1 MTGRLSGLKASLKA
15 DREQPPAAAAPPREE
30 EAPRKSTRAKAREN
44 KRAVVGYFSPEL
56 QRTLNV
62 MAVSRVTA
70 RTRVGTKQV
79 AAHFPEDV
87 AWQLRALAVDRK
99 TTVQNLMAEA
109 LNDLFAKYG
118 KPEVAPVE
126 REERGS

>member
-1 MTGRLSGLKASLKA
+1 MSKRPNLAA
-15 DREQPPAAAAPPREE
+15 IAAAAG
-30 EAPRKSTRAKAREN
+30 STRHQPDLS
-44 KRAVVGYFSPEL
+44 AVLAPTEVPGRVG
-56 QRTLNV
+56 
-62 MAVSRVTA
+62 A
-70 RTRVGTKQV
+70 RTRIGTKQI

-118 KPEVAPVE
+118 KPEVAPTE
-126 REERGS
+126 RERRTSSG

>member
-1 MTGRLSGLKASLKA
+1 MSKRPNLAA
-15 DREQPPAAAAPPREE
+15 IAAAAG
-30 EAPRKSTRAKAREN
+30 STRGA
-44 KRAVVGYFSPEL
+44 PEL
-56 QRTLNV
+56 ATAP
-62 MAVSRVTA
+62 AVRAPTEAAGRVGA

-118 KPEVAPVE
+118 KPEVAPIE
-126 REERGS
+126 RERRAS

>member
-1 MTGRLSGLKASLKA
+1 MNKRPNLAA
-15 DREQPPAAAAPPREE
+15 IAAAAG
-30 EAPRKSTRAKAREN
+30 STR
-44 KRAVVGYFSPEL
+44 
-56 QRTLNV
+56 RTIDTPPPAHIAEV
-62 MAVSRVTA
+62 AEPTYRPIPP

-99 TTVQNLMAEA
+99 TTVQNLLAEA

-118 KPEVAPVE
+118 KPEVAPME
-126 REERGS
+126 RRSV

>member
-1 MTGRLSGLKASLKA
+1 MSKRPNLAA
-15 DREQPPAAAAPPREE
+15 IAAAAG
-30 EAPRKSTRAKAREN
+30 STRRTPEMTVLPPGPPKEEVAS
-44 KRAVVGYFSPEL
+44 RAMP
-56 QRTLNV
+56 
-62 MAVSRVTA
+62 
-70 RTRVGTKQV
+70 RTRVGTKQI

-118 KPEVAPVE
+118 RPELAPIE
-126 REERGS
+126 RQR

>member
-1 MTGRLSGLKASLKA
+1 MSKRPNLAA
-15 DREQPPAAAAPPREE
+15 IAAAAG
-30 EAPRKSTRAKAREN
+30 STRRVPEVAPAPS
-44 KRAVVGYFSPEL
+44 ASPEAEGASKL
-56 QRTLNV
+56 LP
-62 MAVSRVTA
+62 

-87 AWQLRALAVDRK
+87 AWQLRGLAVDRK

-118 KPEVAPVE
+118 KPEVAPME
-126 REERGS
+126 RQR

>member
-1 MTGRLSGLKASLKA
+1 MSKRPNLAA
-15 DREQPPAAAAPPREE
+15 VAAAAG
-30 EAPRKSTRAKAREN
+30 STRR
-44 KRAVVGYFSPEL
+44 SPE
-56 QRTLNV
+56 V
-62 MAVSRVTA
+62 AAVPAPSAPTEAAGRVGP
-70 RTRVGTKQV
+70 RTRIGTKQI

-118 KPEVAPVE
+118 KPEVAPIE
-126 REERGS
+126 RERRAS

>member
-1 MTGRLSGLKASLKA
+1 MSKRPNLAA
-15 DREQPPAAAAPPREE
+15 IAAAAG
-30 EAPRKSTRAKAREN
+30 STRRT
-44 KRAVVGYFSPEL
+44 PEA
-56 QRTLNV
+56 TLTPSTPPNGE
-62 MAVSRVTA
+62 AASRVTP
-70 RTRVGTKQV
+70 RTRVGTKQI

-118 KPEVAPVE
+118 KPEVAPIE
-126 REERGS
+126 RQR

>member
-1 MTGRLSGLKASLKA
+1 MSKRPNLAA
-15 DREQPPAAAAPPREE
+15 VAAAAG
-30 EAPRKSTRAKAREN
+30 STRHVPGVATAAA
-44 KRAVVGYFSPEL
+44 AVAPPEATG
-56 QRTLNV
+56 RI
-62 MAVSRVTA
+62 AP

-118 KPEVAPVE
+118 KPEIAPIE
-126 REERGS
+126 REGRAS

>member
-1 MTGRLSGLKASLKA
+1 MSKRPNLAA
-15 DREQPPAAAAPPREE
+15 VAAAAG
-30 EAPRKSTRAKAREN
+30 STRRT
-44 KRAVVGYFSPEL
+44 PEA
-56 QRTLNV
+56 TLV
-62 MAVSRVTA
+62 PSAPLGGEAISRVTP
-70 RTRVGTKQV
+70 RTRMGTKQV

-118 KPEVAPVE
+118 KPEVAPME
-126 REERGS
+126 RRR

>member
-1 MTGRLSGLKASLKA
+1 MSKRPNLAA
-15 DREQPPAAAAPPREE
+15 VAAAAG
-30 EAPRKSTRAKAREN
+30 STR
-44 KRAVVGYFSPEL
+44 RAPEVATIAAIAAPIVDVGRGTP
-56 QRTLNV
+56 
-62 MAVSRVTA
+62 

-118 KPEVAPVE
+118 KPEIAPVE
-126 REERGS
+126 REGRGF

>member
-1 MTGRLSGLKASLKA
+1 MSKRPNLAA
-15 DREQPPAAAAPPREE
+15 VAAAAGSRRAPEVPPPPPASIDTQAASKI
-30 EAPRKSTRAKAREN
+30 APRTRI
-44 KRAVVGYFSPEL
+44 
-56 QRTLNV
+56 
-62 MAVSRVTA
+62 
-70 RTRVGTKQV
+70 GTKQI

-118 KPEVAPVE
+118 KPEVAPIE
-126 REERGS
+126 RQR

>member
-1 MTGRLSGLKASLKA
+1 MSKRPNLAAIAAAAGSTRRAPEVTAAPAVAEPTEMTGRAG
-15 DREQPPAAAAPPREE
+15 P
-30 EAPRKSTRAKAREN
+30 
-44 KRAVVGYFSPEL
+44 
-56 QRTLNV
+56 
-62 MAVSRVTA
+62 

-99 TTVQNLMAEA
+99 TTVQNLVAEA

-118 KPEVAPVE
+118 KPELAPVE
-126 REERGS
+126 RERRSS